1 MRDYALNR
9 AMASESLG
17 TSIISLFRN
26 WRARS
31 EMAKLA
37 NCDDQ
42 ILKDLGIRRDD
53 VRWALRLPLTQNPRL
68 ALEERAFMRQRR

>member
-9 AMASESLG
+9 AMAAESIG
-17 TSIISLFRN
+17 TSLISLFRN

-37 NCDDQ
+37 NCDDK
-42 ILKDLGIRRDD
+42 LLLDLGIQRDD
-53 VRWALRLPLTQNPRL
+53 VRWALRLPLSQNPRL
-68 ALEERAFMRQRR
+68 ALEERAFLRTRH